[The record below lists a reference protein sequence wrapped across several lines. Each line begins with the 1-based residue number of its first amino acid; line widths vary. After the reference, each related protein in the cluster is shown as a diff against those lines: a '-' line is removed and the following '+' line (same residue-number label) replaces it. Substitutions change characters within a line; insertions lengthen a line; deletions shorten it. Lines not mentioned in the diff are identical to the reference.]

1 MYHLT
6 TSTGLDISA
15 ADPAIATAA
24 LRTELDQHLAA
35 GPVRWNV
42 AVDGLPGRHM
52 GQISVPEVQS
62 PDPIEFIDDLVATV
76 LDNLTADC
84 RPTLS

>member
-1 MYHLT
+1 MYHLK

-15 ADPAIATAA
+15 ADPASATAA
-24 LRTELDQHLAA
+24 LRTELDRHLTA
-35 GPVRWNV
+35 GPIRWNV
-42 AVDGLPGRHM
+42 AVDGLKGQHM

-62 PDPIEFIDDLVATV
+62 PDSIEFIDDFVATL

-84 RPTLS
+84 HPR

>member
-15 ADPAIATAA
+15 ADPAVTTAA
-24 LRTELDQHLAA
+24 LRTELDRHLAA
-35 GPVRWNV
+35 GPVAWNV
-42 AVDGLPGRHM
+42 AVEGLPGQHM
-52 GQISVPEVQS
+52 GQISVPEVHS
-62 PDPIEFIDDLVATV
+62 LDSIEFVDDFVATV

-84 RPTLS
+84 PPA